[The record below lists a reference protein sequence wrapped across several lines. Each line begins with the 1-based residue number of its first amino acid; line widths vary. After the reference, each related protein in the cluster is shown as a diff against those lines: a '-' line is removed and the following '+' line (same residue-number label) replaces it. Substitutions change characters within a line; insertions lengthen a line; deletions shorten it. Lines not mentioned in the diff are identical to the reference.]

1 MQDCSVK
8 TSVYFGSGA
17 LGRLADISDKR
28 VLIVT
33 DGFMASSGTADKVAS
48 HLTNCTTKVFDKV
61 VPEPPIDV
69 VAQGVKALEE
79 LDAEVI
85 VALGGGSSIDAAKAI
100 RAIYRDASGAAEQLP
115 LIAIPTTS
123 GTGSEVTDYAV
134 ITNPA
139 QGVKYP
145 LANPDLA
152 ATEAILDPELTE
164 SVPPAI
170 TADTGLDALTHAIEA
185 YVSTDASD
193 FTDAWAEKAA
203 QLIFE
208 YLPRCHKD
216 GSDLEA
222 REKMSNAAC
231 LAGLAFNRAGLGVNH
246 GAAHA
251 IGARFHLPHGRCC
264 QLLLPHVIAF
274 NADLEGARNGQYS
287 RAAIKYA
294 HLAKILGFSAAT
306 VRLGASSLA
315 REVDRLCRSVG
326 EPATLKQCGV
336 DVAEAKAQLP
346 ELAKLAVADP
356 TTATNPRDVNEDQ
369 ASALLEKVLVR

>member
-48 HLTNCTTKVFDKV
+48 HLTNCTTKVYDKV

-100 RAIYRDASGAAEQLP
+100 RAIYRDASG
-115 LIAIPTTS
+115 
-123 GTGSEVTDYAV
+123 
-134 ITNPA
+134 
-139 QGVKYP
+139 
-145 LANPDLA
+145 
-152 ATEAILDPELTE
+152 
-164 SVPPAI
+164 
-170 TADTGLDALTHAIEA
+170 
-185 YVSTDASD
+185 
-193 FTDAWAEKAA
+193 AEKAA

-274 NADLEGARNGQYS
+274 NADLEGARNGQ
-287 RAAIKYA
+287 
-294 HLAKILGFSAAT
+294 
-306 VRLGASSLA
+306 
-315 REVDRLCRSVG
+315 
-326 EPATLKQCGV
+326 
-336 DVAEAKAQLP
+336 
-346 ELAKLAVADP
+346 
-356 TTATNPRDVNEDQ
+356 
-369 ASALLEKVLVR
+369 

>member
-48 HLTNCTTKVFDKV
+48 HLTNCITKVFDKV

-164 SVPPAI
+164 SVPSAI

-231 LAGLAFNRAGLGVNH
+231 LAGLAFNCAGLGVNH

-369 ASALLEKVLVR
+369 ASALLEKLLVR